1 MNRVKEV
8 FRVRKETLEILVRRA
23 ILAHRDYRV
32 KKEKRETLVHR
43 DRRVSLARMGKL
55 PLKALIIG
63 LQKTN
68 RK

>member
-1 MNRVKEV
+1 MILAPKANRVKEV
-8 FRVRKETLEILVRRA
+8 FRGRKETLE
-23 ILAHRDYRV
+23 
-32 KKEKRETLVHR
+32 KREILVHR
-43 DRRVSLARMGKL
+43 DRRVSLAQMEEL